1 MTWKLLLEIATFSC
15 VLIHVSGQ
23 FDHFPAQPD
32 SQDAR
37 LPPPPPAA
45 AQTPI
50 RQVTRPKQAP
60 PSAPIP
66 QQQPNLE
73 NSNRVPAS
81 KTNRGRIRGRVR
93 PQVIP
98 DEKRPEEKGN
108 PRSQRVRVPERA
120 NIVREQPQR

>member
-37 LPPPPPAA
+37 LPPPPPPV
-45 AQTPI
+45 QTPF
-50 RQVTRPKQAP
+50 RPATRPKQAP

-66 QQQPNLE
+66 QQQPQQPETN
-73 NSNRVPAS
+73 NRVPAS
-81 KTNRGRIRGRVR
+81 NRGRVRGRVR
-93 PQVIP
+93 PKVIP
-98 DEKRPEEKGN
+98 DDKQPEANEN

-120 NIVREQPQR
+120 NIVKEQPQR

>member
-37 LPPPPPAA
+37 LPPPPPP
-45 AQTPI
+45 AQTPL
-50 RQVTRPKQAP
+50 RPVTRPQQTP
-60 PSAPIP
+60 PSAPVP
-66 QQQPNLE
+66 QQQQPLQLE
-73 NSNRVPAS
+73 NNNRVPAS
-81 KTNRGRIRGRVR
+81 NRGRIRGRVR
-93 PQVIP
+93 PKVIP
-98 DEKRPEEKGN
+98 DEKKPEAKEN

-120 NIVREQPQR
+120 NIVKEQPQR